1 MKVLAPLLKAVKDA
15 LARRA
20 PRERVALAL
29 MAGTIVIAL
38 WVQLLW
44 SAHHERARYAR
55 LVSDLQTQNSVM
67 RQASEIMRGAKVQG
81 RKIQP
86 ITAEQALTVF
96 ADELRAAGLSAI
108 AVIPDA
114 QGQIRLNGSA
124 GFDAWLGWLAK
135 TQAKYGI
142 QILHVGIEPSDHAGL
157 VKINA
162 VVALAGAG

>member
-67 RQASEIMRGAKVQG
+67 RQTGETMRATKAQASAIRPV
-81 RKIQP
+81 
-86 ITAEQALTVF
+86 TAEQALTVF
-96 ADELRAAGLSAI
+96 ADELRAAGITAV

-124 GFDAWLGWLAK
+124 GFDAWISWLAK
-135 TQAKYGI
+135 TQSKYGI
-142 QILHVGIEPSDHAGL
+142 HILHVTIETSDHAGL

-162 VVALAGAG
+162 IIALAGAG